1 MNKNI
6 IESSKIRFSPTY
18 LLQGFFETE
27 LGFRRK
33 P

>member
-6 IESSKIRFSPTY
+6 NVSSQMRFSPTY